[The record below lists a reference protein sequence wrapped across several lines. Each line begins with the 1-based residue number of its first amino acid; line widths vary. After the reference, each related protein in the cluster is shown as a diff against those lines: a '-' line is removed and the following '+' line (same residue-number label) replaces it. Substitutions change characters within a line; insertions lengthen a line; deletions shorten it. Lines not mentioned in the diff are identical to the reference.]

1 MPDIFLGPGG
11 EQINA
16 DSIRARLSQ
25 ETQERID
32 QIIRRESELGAYDAN
47 AVMELG
53 KHTI

>member
-1 MPDIFLGPGG
+1 MCDIFLGPGG

-16 DSIRARLSQ
+16 DSIRARLSTDMQ
-25 ETQERID
+25 DRID
-32 QIIRRESELGAYDAN
+32 QIIRRESELGAYDAD